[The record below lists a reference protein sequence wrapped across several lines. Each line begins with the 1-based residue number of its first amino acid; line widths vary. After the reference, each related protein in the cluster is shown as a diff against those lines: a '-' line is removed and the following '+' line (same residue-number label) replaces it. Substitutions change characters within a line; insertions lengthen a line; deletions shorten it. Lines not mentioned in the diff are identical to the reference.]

1 MKPEAAPATAPTDSL
16 PRKPSRVA
24 CRLREVVPD
33 MSEAQAKMEMTHGIA
48 YAAANHTAW
57 FWRGV
62 YG

>member
-1 MKPEAAPATAPTDSL
+1 
-16 PRKPSRVA
+16 
-24 CRLREVVPD
+24 
-33 MSEAQAKMEMTHGIA
+33 MSEAQAKMEMTHAIA